1 MTHPHNNQIS
11 AEIDYIMQDYAA
23 SYWLKDALKA
33 ALLRDAVDSANDAE
47 LLADILKRRAA
58 RSE

>member
-1 MTHPHNNQIS
+1 
-11 AEIDYIMQDYAA
+11 MQDYAA